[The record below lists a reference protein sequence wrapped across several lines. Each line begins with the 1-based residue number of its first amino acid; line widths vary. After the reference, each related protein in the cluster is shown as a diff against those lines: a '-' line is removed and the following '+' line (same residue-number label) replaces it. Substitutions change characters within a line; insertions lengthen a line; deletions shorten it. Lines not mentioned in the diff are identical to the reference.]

1 MSGYRDTIQM
11 PLDNYVETGRTLNNR
26 IKKNMQTDVFLA
38 FDMMESLNKN
48 VGAFEEVFRV
58 CEKTSFLYLKYS
70 LICISN

>member
-48 VGAFEEVFRV
+48 VGAFEEIFRV
-58 CEKTSFLYLKYS
+58 YKKFIYLFFACE
-70 LICISN
+70 II